1 MELQARLVH
10 AEPGRRVVRVSAHQ
24 GDRRLGS
31 ALGEATDAEQAEE
44 RATARLLARLEAAP
58 AAATV
63 PAVAPPTRQAS
74 TPTPSQPSP
83 PQTSPQQPAKPER
96 PAPEQPEAEPEPA
109 EVEAPEA
116 EPPHA
121 HAPALEPPPDP
132 DDWSDELARIDLQCQ
147 RLGWNREQ
155 EGMYL
160 ERAFGHASRSRLTS
174 WADLQAF
181 LRALEGFAPGLDP
194 ASAPVPLRRA
204 DLLSQCDALLAQ
216 LGWGTGQARSFL
228 EQQLGLSTRSQLS
241 DAQLL
246 QFNLLLESELLGRGG
261 AAAPA

>member
-83 PQTSPQQPAKPER
+83 PQTSPLQPAKPEW
-96 PAPEQPEAEPEPA
+96 PEPEQPEAEPEPA
-109 EVEAPEA
+109 EVEQT
-116 EPPHA
+116 
-121 HAPALEPPPDP
+121 ALEPPPDP

-228 EQQLGLSTRSQLS
+228 VQQLGLSTRSHLS